1 MRNAFRIFVMLICC
15 AAAICAQEVPK
26 YLHISTNPSYAD
38 AYVDKARAPIAS
50 NPDVALPGY
59 IRVPEGESSVL
70 VTIFKPGYKDTTISV
85 KVSQAD
91 TSYLIVALTPSYDD
105 EQLQYQQRSLMR
117 RARRN
122 FGHKL
127 IFASAA
133 PLIASGIS
141 AIVAHSE
148 IKQANERKESI
159 EKSLIR
165 QGEEYEHNVEKFNDH
180 RDRAYTSKNVSIG
193 TAIGGAILLGFGIVL
208 SF

>member
-1 MRNAFRIFVMLICC
+1 MRNAFRIVVMLICC

-85 KVSQAD
+85 KISQAD

-127 IFASAA
+127 IFASAV

-180 RDRAYTSKNVSIG
+180 RDRANTSKNVSIG

>member
-1 MRNAFRIFVMLICC
+1 MRASILTISLLFFC
-15 AAAICAQEVPK
+15 AIAVCAQEAPK

-38 AYVDKARAPIAS
+38 AYVNETRASIAS

-59 IRVPEGESSVL
+59 IRVPEGEPNVL

-85 KVSQAD
+85 KISQAD

-105 EQLQYQQRSLMR
+105 ELLQSQQKSLMR

-122 FGHKL
+122 MGHKF
-127 IFASAA
+127 IFASAV
-133 PLIASGIS
+133 PLIASGIA

-165 QGEEYEHNVEKFNDH
+165 HGEEYEFNIESFNDH
-180 RDRAYTSKNVSIG
+180 RDRATTSKSVSIG
-193 TAIGGAILLGFGIVL
+193 TAVGGAILLGFGIVL

>member
-1 MRNAFRIFVMLICC
+1 MRNAFRILAILICC
-15 AAAICAQEVPK
+15 ATAICAQEAPK

-38 AYVDKARAPIAS
+38 AYVNETRAPIAS
-50 NPDVALPGY
+50 NPDVALPGF
-59 IRVPEGESSVL
+59 IRVPDGESSVL
-70 VTIFKPGYKDTTISV
+70 VTIFKPGYKDTTISI
-85 KVSQAD
+85 KISQAD

-105 EQLQYQQRSLMR
+105 EQLQYQQKSLMR

-122 FGHKL
+122 IGHKF
-127 IFASAA
+127 IFASAV

-148 IKQANERKESI
+148 IKQANKKKESI

-165 QGEEYEHNVEKFNDH
+165 EGEEYEHNIEKFNDH
-180 RDRAYTSKNVSIG
+180 RDKAKTSRNIAIS